1 MSTESLNWI
10 IHCMKAN
17 FGFDAMQILWF
28 CPENKKHYELF
39 REGYNKSCADSLNY
53 DFPMTYPQGF
63 THLISPHDLL
73 PPSISESGE
82 IMQPPFRMTNIYLNA
97 LNKHGYCDG
106 LSLELNSSEFY
117 FGLIH
122 FSSYAAN
129 NFNRNVRTLIHN
141 FRTVIEDWMGKM
153 ISYNK
158 TINNFIFFYAK
169 QKSTDYF
176 ELIKGDKDKI
186 QSEVVFNI
194 VETLEEN
201 KQQLLLNQQNVYTA
215 SITCFPNGSNI
226 IEVVPA
232 ALPNKLTKKELL
244 VLSWLVSGKTD
255 KEISQC
261 LCLGERTINSHIAS
275 ILRKLEV
282 NNRVEAAVYAV
293 LNQVVFIQNG
303 MKTITA
309 KSNVTNKMRLPNQQ
323 GQSID

>member
-1 MSTESLNWI
+1 MDVFYWLS
-10 IHCMKAN
+10 AV
-17 FGFDAMQILWF
+17 
-28 CPENKKHYELF
+28 
-39 REGYNKSCADSLNY
+39 
-53 DFPMTYPQGF
+53 FPVG
-63 THLISPHDLL
+63 
-73 PPSISESGE
+73 
-82 IMQPPFRMTNIYLNA
+82 IMGMHSHAHR
-97 LNKHGYCDG
+97 
-106 LSLELNSSEFY
+106 SRS
-117 FGLIH
+117 
-122 FSSYAAN
+122 
-129 NFNRNVRTLIHN
+129 
-141 FRTVIEDWMGKM
+141 
-153 ISYNK
+153 
-158 TINNFIFFYAK
+158 
-169 QKSTDYF
+169 
-176 ELIKGDKDKI
+176 
-186 QSEVVFNI
+186 
-194 VETLEEN
+194 VEC
-201 KQQLLLNQQNVYTA
+201 Y
-215 SITCFPNGSNI
+215 NGSNI